1 MSEKTKPVKANKSRT
16 SKGNSL
22 KQKQKKFQKTLTMKD
37 TPIPTRKVH
46 KVKTDYNRARLKA
59 ELKQE
64 VEELK
69 E

>member
-1 MSEKTKPVKANKSRT
+1 MSKMK
-16 SKGNSL
+16 

-37 TPIPTRKVH
+37 TPNPTRKVH

-64 VEELK
+64 IEELK